1 MIIETTNLRIYTNVS
16 DKTWKRKYNYTIE
29 VKFIDRGIFRL
40 LITTGKIKDWS
51 VIESSIEYVKNDM
64 YRMVEEGYSERE
76 MNGLFYTF

>member
-1 MIIETTNLRIYTNVS
+1 METTNLIFYTNVS

-51 VIESSIEYVKNDM
+51 VIESSIEDVKNDI
-64 YRMVEEGYSERE
+64 YRMVEEGYSQQR
-76 MNGLFYTF
+76 MSGLFHRF